1 MNPNDTNYLAIN
13 INIFKTKELQKGL
26 LTNSTNSTHLSP
38 LIKDIFNDSFG
49 RKVDKLFITQEE
61 KNHAIN
67 FNMMISRNDVRL
79 SVDTAKAK
87 HIFLYNFKTD
97 KLTLDGVS
105 SNDTYNLLFIH
116 YIIQIFNDL
125 EKNKLRMYC
134 HRPISF
140 KFNRSTQTEQKEIHL
155 YKK

>member
-38 LIKDIFNDSFG
+38 LIKDIFNESFG

-97 KLTLDGVS
+97 
-105 SNDTYNLLFIH
+105 
-116 YIIQIFNDL
+116 
-125 EKNKLRMYC
+125 
-134 HRPISF
+134 
-140 KFNRSTQTEQKEIHL
+140 
-155 YKK
+155 